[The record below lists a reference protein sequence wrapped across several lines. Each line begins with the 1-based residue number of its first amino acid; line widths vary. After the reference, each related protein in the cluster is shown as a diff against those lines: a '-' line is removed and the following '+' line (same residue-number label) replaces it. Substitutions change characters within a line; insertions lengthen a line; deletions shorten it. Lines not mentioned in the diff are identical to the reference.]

1 MEKELQQRLREEV
14 FLRSFPSSVAYILF
28 ALYLTVGSMGAGPF
42 SEIVKILSGIV
53 ILLGAVRGWMNYDY
67 QKTKVLSD
75 TRWTQILFTI
85 HGSAFFFSLIFALI
99 SWTNNFEGSIFF
111 ISVLIV
117 SGFATATPITLGAVP
132 GIQRW
137 YLVFLITP
145 ICSATTLYWYREIE
159 TTLYYFIPYVI
170 LALYATLQGRVYHKH
185 MVQKYNDDKKLA
197 ETNRNLLEQTAMM
210 QHSSRLS
217 SLGEMASGLSHE
229 INNPLTI
236 MLGHVDILLQ
246 VPKSK
251 EEQQDVLV
259 KIRQSGQRIAKIIR
273 ALRTF
278 SRQSDQDP
286 KKMVPIQQIIDSTL
300 EFCEQRFAV
309 EGVSIEID
317 VSNDLEVYCREIHIS
332 QVLVN
337 LLNNAFD
344 ESLRINASVIRVKCF
359 KDDKS
364 INIQVSNKGVLNK
377 EAEEKIFQPFFT
389 TKEVGKGTGL
399 GLNISRRIAIEHGGN
414 LKFESTEGEVKF
426 TLSIPVPSL
435 INEEA

>member
-1 MEKELQQRLREEV
+1 MENELKQRLREEV
-14 FLRSFPSSVAYILF
+14 LIRSFPSSVAYILF
-28 ALYLTVGSMGAGPF
+28 SLYLAFSSMGEGPYMAH
-42 SEIVKILSGIV
+42 VKFLSVIV
-53 ILLGAVRGWMNYDY
+53 ILLGAIRGWINFEY
-67 QKTKVLSD
+67 QKTKLVSEV
-75 TRWTQILFTI
+75 RWTLILFTI
-85 HGSAFFFSLIFALI
+85 HGSAIFFSGMFSLIAWMNSFD
-99 SWTNNFEGSIFF
+99 GSKFF
-111 ISVLIV
+111 ISVLII

-132 GIQRW
+132 KIQRW
-137 YLVFLITP
+137 YLAFLITP
-145 ICSATTLYWYREIE
+145 ICGATILFWYKELG
-159 TTLYYFIPYVI
+159 TVLYYFIPYVI

-185 MVQKYNDDKKLA
+185 MVQKYTDDKKLA

-286 KKMVPIQQIIDSTL
+286 KRMVPIQQIIDSTL